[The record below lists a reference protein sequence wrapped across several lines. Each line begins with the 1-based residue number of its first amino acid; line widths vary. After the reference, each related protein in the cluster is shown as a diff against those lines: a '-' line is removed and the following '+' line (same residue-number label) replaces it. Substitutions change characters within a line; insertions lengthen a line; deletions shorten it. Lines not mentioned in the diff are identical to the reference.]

1 VSSDA
6 ASQLVKLLQGLEEKG
21 TTTDAHLE
29 KVIGFIDRY
38 GEFFNV
44 AQCTAVREQVVQTF
58 KLTEK
63 QLKAMFES
71 GAKTNEKCEV
81 EDDFTHLLPKSPHM
95 LTDYVKHTSK
105 TEWPPPYRAFSFL
118 TVLGA
123 LLGRQISLDR
133 NTYRVWPNMVSLLV
147 GPTGEGRKTTCAEF
161 AMKMARAADEDRFY
175 QVGEKVTSEAIHTAL
190 AERVPATGILYAP
203 ELSTVINKKDY
214 TRTLINDLTRLWD
227 CPDILPVRTIARGP
241 EELKEVGLSFLACS
255 NEEWLLKSIPE
266 DAHKG
271 GFFARML
278 QVYHPGVTDLY
289 SEPPPLDKIRHDE
302 LLAGLVETRRC
313 RNAELTRG
321 AKVWFDKRYKE
332 IRRSHYVDPR
342 MAAFNARRHDHI
354 LRLGLLLG
362 ICRERTETVYV
373 DEFDLQTADNLIGWI
388 VKWLPK
394 IYMLTGL
401 TEVGEDTRRIL
412 YILLANGG
420 RITRKRLLGELY
432 GRMTVGQVDD
442 RLKTLTQAGFVQYV
456 GASIFGD
463 HAVYYKL
470 IKHPDEN

>member
-1 VSSDA
+1 MSA
-6 ASQLVKLLQGLEEKG
+6 ATELVALLRRLEEKG
-21 TTTDAHLE
+21 ANEEHLE
-29 KVIGFIDRY
+29 KVIHFIDVH
-38 GEFFNV
+38 GEHFNE
-44 AQCTAVREQVVQTF
+44 AQCSAVRVQMLATF
-58 KLTEK
+58 QLEEK
-63 QLKAMFES
+63 ELKALFES
-71 GAKTNEKCEV
+71 GKKTTVKGEV
-81 EDDFTHLLPKSPHM
+81 EDDFTHLLPKEPSL
-95 LTDYVKHTSK
+95 LTRYVNHTAK
-105 TEWPPPYRAFSFL
+105 TEWPAPYRAFSFL

-133 NTYRVWPNMVSLLV
+133 NTYKVWPNMVCLLV

-161 AMKMARAADEDRFY
+161 AMKMARQADEERFY

-190 AERVPATGILYAP
+190 AEKLPAVGILYAP

-227 CPDILPVRTIARGP
+227 CPDILPVRTITRGP

-278 QVYHPGVTDLY
+278 QIYHPGVTDLF
-289 SEPPPLDKIRHDE
+289 SEPPPLDPARHEE

-313 RNAELTRG
+313 KRAELTRG
-321 AKVWFDKRYKE
+321 AKVWFDKRYKQ
-332 IRRSHYVDPR
+332 IRRQHYVDPR

-354 LRLGLLLG
+354 LRIGLLLA
-362 ICRERTETVYV
+362 ICRERVEHVYV
-373 DEFDLQTADNLIGWI
+373 SEFDLATADALVGWI
-388 VKWLPK
+388 TKWLPK

-420 RITRKRLLGELY
+420 RITRRRLLAELY

-442 RLKTLTQAGFVQYV
+442 RLKTLTQAGFVRYV
-456 GASIFGD
+456 PASIFGD
-463 HAVYYKL
+463 SQVYYKL
-470 IKHPDEN
+470 IKHPDEQ